1 MSTSIA
7 YARLS
12 EQPYWNTIVEYELKL
27 ALWFPNRRGIPL
39 RGIPI
44 VLPLEVVNA
53 AQQAFPKLQEQKYW
67 KDQRQVAQWALSNVL
82 ETWEIFLSYNP
93 VDRLPLC
100 FFVLNV
106 EAREMKGIWRSLYG
120 DTLRGDTLTRASAI
134 NLLRF
139 AFTSVGYA
147 PTEMIH
153 VVARIGLKAL
163 FDKYRVPLQTTEVLS
178 GRIQGAST
186 MAQFLLGDL
195 LILETNSGSLE
206 NQNMSLYN
214 IKSITKDSRNA
225 QVKIARGIRELIRAE
240 VELAV
245 HKRDHPECDA
255 PAAPAAAAP
264 KKQKTKVKA
273 PKATP
278 TVVAPTEPS
287 GPVECNGNIL
297 DGTPCPLA
305 VGERVK
311 ARATRHEKVNHPTCK
326 ACKKDIKKSK
336 KAQEAPQE

>member
-44 VLPLEVVNA
+44 GLPLEVVNA

-67 KDQRQVAQWALSNVL
+67 KDQRQVAQWALSNAL
-82 ETWEIFLSYNP
+82 ETWEIFLSYDP
-93 VDRLPLC
+93 TDRLPSC

-120 DTLRGDTLTRASAI
+120 DALRRDTLARACAI

-163 FDKYRVPLQTTEVLS
+163 FDKHKVPLQTTEVLS

-206 NQNMSLYN
+206 NQHMSDL
-214 IKSITKDSRNA
+214 KSHNKAVRAAHLKYVRATDELMKA
-225 QVKIARGIRELIRAE
+225 QLVRELF
-240 VELAV
+240 
-245 HKRDHPECDA
+245 KRDHPEA
-255 PAAPAAAAP
+255 PAAQDAGAAAP

-287 GPVECNGNIL
+287 GPVVCDGNVL
-297 DGTPCPLA
+297 SGTPCPLPM
-305 VGERVK
+305 GERVK
-311 ARATRHEKVNHPTCK
+311 AAATRHEKVNHPTCK